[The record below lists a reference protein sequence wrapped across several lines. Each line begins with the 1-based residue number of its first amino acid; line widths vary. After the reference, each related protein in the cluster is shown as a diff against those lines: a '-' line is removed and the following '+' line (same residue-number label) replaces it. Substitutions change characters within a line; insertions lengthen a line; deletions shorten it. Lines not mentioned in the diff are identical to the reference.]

1 MLLSEPPTSSNC
13 ASTSAA
19 ALAVMLEKEQH
30 SYQRC
35 PPNPHVPLA
44 EYTQDRPLLV
54 NWCRKFVG
62 RGNFRSPGELVQTAM
77 ALADKFMSHQHLQ
90 TYMKDH
96 YQLIVVTCLNIAMKT
111 DSPAKAPTYE
121 ELSEICQ
128 GAYTPE
134 EIASEEMCILQ
145 VLSWYVHPPTASQ
158 AANHILAIVKDS
170 AGADGQDWELLAD
183 RVHRL
188 IDGCVLDLG
197 LSMLRPSTVAMAAIL
212 VSAKALDGQDTRQ
225 RVTGLGGRRSHGRAG
240 RGGSQPAGGLHQT
253 ETFRVI
259 TPPQAPEGSSVVT
272 PTTAQTASPPVQ
284 SACHEVHGRRD
295 AEDPAEANRL
305 PRRTRPVD
313 PNRVNDSIECRDSD
327 DMKVAGSSSGG
338 SGHFCMTRI
347 VVDPLS
353 TSRGDCRRMERKYL
367 VPNVPNLSC
376 EGKRGALD
384 AQGRTNPHVNWL
396 AARRVF
402 FDQKIA
408 VPDRH
413 GKWLY
418 REPSAWGSPQG
429 PPSGPGR
436 PAMRVFIENSA
447 LASVRECPLSAKTDL
462 DRVVRTSRRGRQ
474 ICTKSS
480 FLESSRRALQVD
492 LNRRIQIKSL
502 SFDEF

>member
-77 ALADKFMSHQHLQ
+77 ALADKFMSCQHLQ
-90 TYMKDH
+90 IYMKDH

-225 RVTGLGGRRSHGRAG
+225 RVLRGTLSLMNMLDFNSPCVIDSIQTKLYYTMEKDWPRGTAEPRKSRG
-240 RGGSQPAGGLHQT
+240 GGSQPAGGLHQT

-284 SACHEVHGRRD
+284 STCHEVHGRRD

-338 SGHFCMTRI
+338 YADYFPPRG
-347 VVDPLS
+347 PLTTCVEEPHSRKQSSMFSCS
-353 TSRGDCRRMERKYL
+353 TCTT
-367 VPNVPNLSC
+367 
-376 EGKRGALD
+376 
-384 AQGRTNPHVNWL
+384 QGTM
-396 AARRVF
+396 
-402 FDQKIA
+402 
-408 VPDRH
+408 
-413 GKWLY
+413 
-418 REPSAWGSPQG
+418 GSY
-429 PPSGPGR
+429 
-436 PAMRVFIENSA
+436 
-447 LASVRECPLSAKTDL
+447 
-462 DRVVRTSRRGRQ
+462 
-474 ICTKSS
+474 
-480 FLESSRRALQVD
+480 
-492 LNRRIQIKSL
+492 
-502 SFDEF
+502 